1 MDQANSATVAVE
13 SRFPLQIQG
22 ERFVPG
28 PGRCAPRPRARPP
41 LWTGASTTDLGAP
54 ARVPPGAR
62 PLPFRQ
68 PETYVYPL
76 RRFAALLLPALLAG
90 CELTEVT
97 IEPGEEVVAVE
108 AVLRTDTDIQGIIL
122 HSSLDGRDVRGVTG
136 AHVTVTGNGRTFVFE
151 EEGTDCYHFSATYFR
166 ERPGSVNATCYQSLR
181 EDGFWLTA
189 GQEYRLRV
197 DLPDG
202 RVIQGRTRVPGTFA
216 LTGLPFVRTQR
227 MRGVAECAVPPGTL
241 QRLSWSRAD
250 SAWSYIAPIRIFGI
264 RAALARDSVVAEIPD
279 PLELVGLAISEEDT
293 DIILPSEFGVFDRF
307 QYDSEA
313 LAALQQGFPEGVLV
327 ELMVAAAD
335 RNYVNAVRG
344 GRFNPSGPVRI
355 SSVAGDGVGVFGSLV
370 PLYVRMRVLRRETAR
385 LFGIPIC
392 PIAG

>member
-1 MDQANSATVAVE
+1 M
-13 SRFPLQIQG
+13 
-22 ERFVPG
+22 
-28 PGRCAPRPRARPP
+28 
-41 LWTGASTTDLGAP
+41 
-54 ARVPPGAR
+54 
-62 PLPFRQ
+62 
-68 PETYVYPL
+68 YPL
-76 RRFAALLLPALLAG
+76 RRIAALLLPALLAG
-90 CELTEVT
+90 CELTDVT

-136 AHVTVTGNGRTFVFE
+136 ARVTVTGNGRTFVFE
-151 EEGTDCYHFSATYFR
+151 EEGTDCYHFSVTYFR
-166 ERPGSVNATCYQSLR
+166 ERPGSVNASCYQSLR

-197 DLPDG
+197 ELPDG
-202 RVIQGRTRVPGTFA
+202 RVIQGRTRVPGNFS

-227 MRGVAECAVPPGTL
+227 ARGVAECAVPPATL
-241 QRLSWSRAD
+241 QRISWSRAD

-264 RAALARDSVVAEIPD
+264 RAALARDSVDAEIPD
-279 PLELVGLAISEEDT
+279 PLELVGLSISEEDT
-293 DIILPSEFGVFDRF
+293 DIILPSEFGVFERF

-355 SSVAGDGVGVFGSLV
+355 SSVTGDGVGVFGSLV

-385 LFGIPIC
+385 LFGIPVC
-392 PIAG
+392 PIAR